1 MTVLSNK
8 SEKDLRMQPSRDDL
22 FTEMRNKASKEEMGS
37 RMESLKENPEG
48 DSSQKGK
55 EGLKLAVNRLNTLK
69 KDQRKLRQ
77 TLELEFTSFKNFFYQ
92 LEEKIYQKKEEP
104 A

>member
-1 MTVLSNK
+1 
-8 SEKDLRMQPSRDDL
+8 
-22 FTEMRNKASKEEMGS
+22 
-37 RMESLKENPEG
+37 
-48 DSSQKGK
+48 
-55 EGLKLAVNRLNTLK
+55 LKLAVNRLNTLK